1 MAVFHH
7 HSKNDE
13 FQSLLKI
20 SFIVIEIII
29 FKNDEIQS
37 QPNVHQRHK

>member
-13 FQSLLKI
+13 FQSLLLKL
-20 SFIVIEIII
+20 EIII

-37 QPNVHQRHK
+37 QPNVHQRHE

>member
-13 FQSLLKI
+13 FQSLLKL
-20 SFIVIEIII
+20 EIII
-29 FKNDEIQS
+29 FKNEEIQS
-37 QPNVHQRHK
+37 QPNVHPRHK

>member
-13 FQSLLKI
+13 FQSLLKL
-20 SFIVIEIII
+20 EIII
-29 FKNDEIQS
+29 FKNYEIQS
-37 QPNVHQRHK
+37 HPNVHQRRK